1 MPPALVSTSEEL
13 LHRQYVGLVGSGNFL
28 QSYGCRCLLRTS
40 ENENRFGSHVSKQNL
55 GHMHTSVWSWTP
67 SLGIWDVGPR
77 LPEQRGALPWG
88 IPLEQWA
95 AVETSLTP
103 TQWSQCDVFSTA
115 EREKTDVLLFLY
127 YLWGGSSEWCPRSW
141 GSSVLHCF
149 NSIAVVLLDKRCSF
163 PNRLTMCLC
172 TLLKARTCCLFCVQP
187 AILRA
192 TKCATS
198 STTSL

>member
-1 MPPALVSTSEEL
+1 
-13 LHRQYVGLVGSGNFL
+13 
-28 QSYGCRCLLRTS
+28 
-40 ENENRFGSHVSKQNL
+40 
-55 GHMHTSVWSWTP
+55 MHTSVWAWTL
-67 SLGIWDVGPR
+67 SLGIWDVGPC

-95 AVETSLTP
+95 AVEASLTP
-103 TQWSQCDVFSTA
+103 SQWSQCDVFSTA

-127 YLWGGSSEWCPRSW
+127 YLWGGSSVWCPRSR
-141 GSSVLHCF
+141 GSSVLRCF

-163 PNRLTMCLC
+163 PNQLTMCLC

-192 TKCATS
+192 MKCTTS
-198 STTSL
+198 STTSLQKLLIPHLSQTGRPTDRWGLRARLAWFGGHPCICCGVISCRCTTGLKPERAAG